1 LESIE
6 KELREYIVETFL
18 FGQGGE
24 DLKNDDSLLE
34 MGIVDSTGVLEI
46 VAFLDEK
53 WQLAVEDEE
62 LVPEN
67 FDSIGR
73 LVAFVEKKMAQAAE

>member
-53 WQLAVEDEE
+53 WQLTVEDEE
-62 LVPEN
+62 LIPEN

-73 LVAFVEKKMAQAAE
+73 LVAFIEKKMAQAAE